1 MNINDLEKANMLA
14 KSLIPKADELLNMSS
29 NMSSKSSNSMRL
41 GESIYRLSEYD
52 KEFRTKF
59 MQLIKELKKKL
70 QKEFDEI

>member
-29 NMSSKSSNSMRL
+29 KSSSSMRL

>member
-29 NMSSKSSNSMRL
+29 KSSSSMRL

-70 QKEFDEI
+70 QNEFDEI

>member
-29 NMSSKSSNSMRL
+29 KSSSMRL

>member
-29 NMSSKSSNSMRL
+29 KSSSSMKL